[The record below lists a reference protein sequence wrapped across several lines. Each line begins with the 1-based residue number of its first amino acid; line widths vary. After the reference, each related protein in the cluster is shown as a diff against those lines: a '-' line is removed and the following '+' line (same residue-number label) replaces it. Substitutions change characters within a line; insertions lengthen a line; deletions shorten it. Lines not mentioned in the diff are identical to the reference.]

1 MEINDE
7 FSELTQIMKEIRDC
21 LVQFSFII
29 FEYNMSANIVFNLQD
44 KLRYIQFS
52 SLYS

>member
-21 LVQFSFII
+21 LVQLV
-29 FEYNMSANIVFNLQD
+29 NIQE
-44 KLRYIQFS
+44 K
-52 SLYS
+52 